1 MANMWANL
9 QRYASLLRRSDDTC
23 RRGTAF
29 ALGLVAGGPVMTTLS
44 KVGNLLSIF
53 VGLLL
58 CAHANA
64 QTQAQP
70 RFKAVAFDYFVIFD
84 ANSVIPE
91 AERAFPGKG
100 ADFTRMWRTKQFE
113 YSFLRSI
120 TNRQADFFKVT
131 EDALIYTAE
140 AMKLDLTDDKR
151 RRLLNAYLTLTPW
164 PDAVDALRKLKASGV
179 RIITIS
185 NFSETMLRANADHA
199 GITYLFD
206 TLLSTEVNGT
216 YKPEP
221 RAYELGMKQLG
232 LKREEIAF
240 AAFGGWDAYGAKNF
254 GYPTYWVNRF
264 NLPAEELDIGADGTS
279 NSMEG
284 LLRFVFGQ

>member
-1 MANMWANL
+1 
-9 QRYASLLRRSDDTC
+9 
-23 RRGTAF
+23 
-29 ALGLVAGGPVMTTLS
+29 MTRLS
-44 KVGNLLSIF
+44 RVGNLLSIF

-58 CAHANA
+58 FAHASA
-64 QTQAQP
+64 QTPAQP

-113 YSFLRSI
+113 NCFLRSI
-120 TNRQADFFKVT
+120 TNRHADFFKVT

-179 RIITIS
+179 RIITIA
-185 NFSETMLRANADHA
+185 NFS
-199 GITYLFD
+199 
-206 TLLSTEVNGT
+206 V
-216 YKPEP
+216 
-221 RAYELGMKQLG
+221 
-232 LKREEIAF
+232 
-240 AAFGGWDAYGAKNF
+240 
-254 GYPTYWVNRF
+254 
-264 NLPAEELDIGADGTS
+264 
-279 NSMEG
+279 
-284 LLRFVFGQ
+284 

>member
-1 MANMWANL
+1 
-9 QRYASLLRRSDDTC
+9 
-23 RRGTAF
+23 
-29 ALGLVAGGPVMTTLS
+29 MTTLS
-44 KVGNLLSIF
+44 KVANLLSIF

-58 CAHANA
+58 LAPANA
-64 QTQAQP
+64 QTQVQP

-113 YSFLRSI
+113 YCFLRSI
-120 TNRQADFFKVT
+120 TNRHADFFKVT
-131 EDALIYTAE
+131 EDALVYTAE

-185 NFSETMLRANADHA
+185 NFSERMLRANADHA
-199 GITYLFD
+199 GITDLFD

-216 YKPEP
+216 YKPDP

-232 LKREEIAF
+232 LRKEEIAF
-240 AAFGGWDAYGAKNF
+240 AAFGGWDAYGAKKF

-264 NLPAEELDIGADGTS
+264 NLPAEELGIGADGTS
-279 NSMEG
+279 NDMEG
-284 LLRFVFGQ
+284 LLRFVFGH

>member
-1 MANMWANL
+1 
-9 QRYASLLRRSDDTC
+9 
-23 RRGTAF
+23 
-29 ALGLVAGGPVMTTLS
+29 
-44 KVGNLLSIF
+44 
-53 VGLLL
+53 
-58 CAHANA
+58 
-64 QTQAQP
+64 
-70 RFKAVAFDYFVIFD
+70 
-84 ANSVIPE
+84 
-91 AERAFPGKG
+91 
-100 ADFTRMWRTKQFE
+100 
-113 YSFLRSI
+113 
-120 TNRQADFFKVT
+120 
-131 EDALIYTAE
+131 
-140 AMKLDLTDDKR
+140 
-151 RRLLNAYLTLTPW
+151 
-164 PDAVDALRKLKASGV
+164 
-179 RIITIS
+179 
-185 NFSETMLRANADHA
+185 MLRANADHA
-199 GITYLFD
+199 GITDLFD

>member
-1 MANMWANL
+1 
-9 QRYASLLRRSDDTC
+9 
-23 RRGTAF
+23 
-29 ALGLVAGGPVMTTLS
+29 MTRLS
-44 KVGNLLSIF
+44 RVGNLLSIF

-58 CAHANA
+58 FAHANA

-113 YSFLRSI
+113 FGFLRSI
-120 TNRQADFFKVT
+120 TNRHADFFKVT
-131 EDALIYTAE
+131 EDALIYAAE

-151 RRLLNAYLTLTPW
+151 RRLVNAYLTLTPW

-185 NFSETMLRANADHA
+185 NFSERMLRANADHA
-199 GITYLFD
+199 GITDLFD

-216 YKPEP
+216 YKPDP

-232 LKREEIAF
+232 FKKEEIVF
-240 AAFGGWDAYGAKNF
+240 AAFGGWDAYGGKNF

-264 NLPAEELDIGADGTS
+264 NLPTEELGIGADGTS
-279 NSMEG
+279 NNMEG

>member
-1 MANMWANL
+1 
-9 QRYASLLRRSDDTC
+9 
-23 RRGTAF
+23 
-29 ALGLVAGGPVMTTLS
+29 MTTLS
-44 KVGNLLSIF
+44 RVGNLLSIF
-53 VGLLL
+53 VGLLFF
-58 CAHANA
+58 AHANA
-64 QTQAQP
+64 QPQAQP

-113 YSFLRSI
+113 FGFLRSI
-120 TNRQADFFKVT
+120 TNRHADFFKVT
-131 EDALIYTAE
+131 EDALIYAAE

-151 RRLLNAYLTLTPW
+151 RRLVNAYLTLTPW

-185 NFSETMLRANADHA
+185 NFSERMLRANADHA
-199 GITYLFD
+199 GITDLFD

-216 YKPEP
+216 YKPDP

-232 LKREEIAF
+232 FKKEEIVF
-240 AAFGGWDAYGAKNF
+240 AAFGGWDAYGGKNF

-264 NLPAEELDIGADGTS
+264 NLPTEELGIGADGTA
-279 NSMEG
+279 NHMDG

>member
-1 MANMWANL
+1 
-9 QRYASLLRRSDDTC
+9 
-23 RRGTAF
+23 
-29 ALGLVAGGPVMTTLS
+29 MTRLS
-44 KVGNLLSIF
+44 RVGNLLSIF

-58 CAHANA
+58 FAHANA

-113 YSFLRSI
+113 NCFLRSI
-120 TNRQADFFKVT
+120 TNRHADFFKVT

-185 NFSETMLRANADHA
+185 NFSERMLRANADHA
-199 GITYLFD
+199 GITDLFD

-232 LKREEIAF
+232 FKKEEIVF
-240 AAFGGWDAYGAKNF
+240 AAFGGWDAYGGKNF

-264 NLPAEELDIGADGTS
+264 NLPAEELGIGADGTS
-279 NSMEG
+279 NNMEG

>member
-1 MANMWANL
+1 
-9 QRYASLLRRSDDTC
+9 
-23 RRGTAF
+23 
-29 ALGLVAGGPVMTTLS
+29 MTTLS
-44 KVGNLLSIF
+44 KAGNLLSIF

-58 CAHANA
+58 FTHANA
-64 QTQAQP
+64 QTQAHP

-113 YSFLRSI
+113 YCFLRSI
-120 TNRQADFFKVT
+120 TNRHADFFKVT

-151 RRLLNAYLTLTPW
+151 RRLLNAYLTLTPS
-164 PDAVDALRKLKASGV
+164 PDAVDALCKLKASGV

-185 NFSETMLRANADHA
+185 NFSERMLRANADHA
-199 GITYLFD
+199 GITDLFD
-206 TLLSTEVNGT
+206 ALLSTEVNGT
-216 YKPEP
+216 YKPDP
-221 RAYELGMKQLG
+221 RAYGLGMKQLG
-232 LKREEIAF
+232 LKKEEIVF

-254 GYPTYWVNRF
+254 RYPTYWVNRF
-264 NLPAEELDIGADGTS
+264 NLPAEELGIGADGTS
-279 NSMEG
+279 NNMEG

>member
-1 MANMWANL
+1 
-9 QRYASLLRRSDDTC
+9 
-23 RRGTAF
+23 
-29 ALGLVAGGPVMTTLS
+29 MTTLS

-58 CAHANA
+58 FAPANA
-64 QTQAQP
+64 QTQVQP

-113 YSFLRSI
+113 FSFLRSI
-120 TNRQADFFKVT
+120 TNRQVDFFKVT

-151 RRLLNAYLTLTPW
+151 KRLLDAYLTLTPW

-179 RIITIS
+179 RIVTIS

-199 GITYLFD
+199 GITDLFD

-216 YKPEP
+216 YKPEL

-232 LKREEIAF
+232 FKKEEIVF

-264 NLPAEELDIGADGTS
+264 NLPAEELGIGTDGTS
-279 NSMEG
+279 NNMEG